1 MHWYLQSF
9 QDLANEALYDIMKA
23 RQEVFIIE
31 QNCNYLD
38 ADGKDIHSLH
48 LTLKIE
54 NQIAAY
60 ARIVPA
66 GISYEEVSIGRVL
79 TTKNFRRKN
88 YGRQLMSQALETIE
102 QLYGKVPV
110 KIGAQQYLKTFYE
123 GFGFIQQGE
132 MYLEDDIPHIYMMRT
147 ALIQNQE

>member
-1 MHWYLQSF
+1 MHWHLQSF
-9 QDLANEALYDIMKA
+9 QELTNEALYAIMKA

-38 ADGKDIHSLH
+38 ADGKDIHCLH

-66 GISYEEVSIGRVL
+66 GISYVEVSIGRVL
-79 TTKNFRRKN
+79 TAKNFRRKN
-88 YGRQLMSQALETIE
+88 YGIELMHKAIAYAT
-102 QLYGKVPV
+102 QLYGNVPI
-110 KIGAQQYLKTFYE
+110 KIGAQQYLKAFYE
-123 GFGFIQQGE
+123 SFGFVQQGE
-132 MYLEDDIPHIYMMRT
+132 PYLEDDIPHIYMLRQ
-147 ALIQNQE
+147 ADIIN